1 MTTKRSKGTRLKEMQ
16 TRKDRMLHEN
26 GERMKV
32 CGDVPIERIWKNRA
46 DRLEANRR
54 GTLDGDE
61 DGQLTE
67 RESE

>member
-1 MTTKRSKGTRLKEMQ
+1 MSKAAVLREKQ
-16 TRKDRMLHEN
+16 TRKDKMLHEN

-32 CGDVPIERIWKNRA
+32 CGDVPIEKIWKNRA

-54 GTLDGDE
+54 GTLDGDA

-67 RESE
+67 RKGE

>member
-1 MTTKRSKGTRLKEMQ
+1 MQ

-26 GERMKV
+26 RERMKV
-32 CGDVPIERIWKNRA
+32 CGDVPIEKIWKNRA

-54 GTLDGDE
+54 GTLDGDGDE

-67 RESE
+67 